1 MRGVTECIVLT
12 RTMYGEHS
20 AIVNALSPDL
30 GTIAFMVRGLGSRK
44 RNKHKSQLS
53 PLTVLEIS
61 YSRKREDQM
70 LQVNEMKRAEVYH
83 NISTDVVKGTIVMF
97 LGEILSKSMTESHAD
112 PVKFKFLKDG
122 LRILD
127 NAENASNF
135 HIWFLLSLAKY
146 LGFEPDSEGYDNNAS
161 FDLVEGAFTLTE
173 PPHPYFTK
181 KEISPVFKQFM
192 EASFEQVEHF
202 RLKADDRRQL
212 LHDVV
217 RYYELHLQTIS
228 DLRSLDVLET
238 VFA

>member
-1 MRGVTECIVLT
+1 MRGVTECIVLN
-12 RTMYGEHS
+12 RTMYGENA

-30 GTIAFMVRGLGSRK
+30 GTISFMVRGLGSRK
-44 RNKHKSQLS
+44 SNKHKSQLS
-53 PLTVLEIS
+53 PLTMLEIS
-61 YSRKREDQM
+61 YNRRREDQM
-70 LQVNEMKRAEVYH
+70 LQVNEMKRTEVYY
-83 NISTDVVKGTIVMF
+83 NIHTDVVKGTIIMF
-97 LGEILSKSMTESHAD
+97 LGEMLSKSMKESHAD
-112 PVKFKFLKDG
+112 PIKFQFLKDG

-146 LGFEPDSEGYDNNAS
+146 LGFEPDSSGFDSNAS
-161 FDLVEGAFTLTE
+161 FDLVEGEFTLTE
-173 PPHPYFTK
+173 PPHPYYTK

-192 EASFEQVEHF
+192 ESSFEQVEH
-202 RLKADDRRQL
+202 LKLTADNRRQL